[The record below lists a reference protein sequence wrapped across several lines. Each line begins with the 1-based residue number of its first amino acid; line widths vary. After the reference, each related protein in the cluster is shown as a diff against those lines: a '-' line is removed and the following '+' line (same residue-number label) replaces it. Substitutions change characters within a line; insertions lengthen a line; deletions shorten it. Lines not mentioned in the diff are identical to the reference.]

1 MKEQNRYI
9 TGKVVVGYLLL
20 IAIAVYAVS
29 YIYNIVEQVAVE
41 DFSDNQ
47 NRTKIYLVTNTLSLL
62 YESEA
67 LGQLIGKQQ
76 QEIGHFNRT
85 LNKARHNLDSLRS
98 YMTDSV
104 QLHKIDT
111 IELLLERKRW
121 NTRRLLETWREA
133 NTDSLYVVNFER
145 IMTAVPD
152 TVINEVQVQERIEVR
167 QDTVVVPRRKR
178 GFFRR
183 LAEAF
188 VPAKEDTSIVVNSTL
203 QVIKDTLVNAYNP
216 TDTIISV
223 LRSIQDSVAWQR
235 KQLMEVLVE
244 RAANLRYNNSVITQ
258 EINQMLRDIEEEE
271 VNASLERIYKKQQLI
286 HAASRKIGTI
296 AVTAVLIALLFLALI
311 SHDVSRSMFYRK
323 QLEKAKQM
331 AENLL
336 RSREKLILTISHDIR
351 APLSSIMGYI
361 ELLKRRHP
369 DARQQY
375 YLENMCASSEHVLS
389 LVNDL
394 LDYQRLESGEMEIHR
409 LPFRVPVLFREVGMS
424 FRPLAE
430 AKGLTLEC
438 MLLPEEMEQVYLGDT
453 IRIRQVVSNLL
464 SNAIKFT
471 DEGRVSLIVSIESVE
486 SFQYALTIIVSDS
499 GPGIPPE
506 ERERIFGEFTRVY
519 GENRAEGF
527 GLGLAITRKLVE
539 LMHGELI
546 LDSSVGQG
554 STFKIRVPLPLAADQ
569 SLAEKCPVEQEDTEG
584 TCLELDSMLDGQS
597 ITCLLVD
604 DDPLQLALTEELL
617 KQSRVEVVC
626 CANPQKVCEWL
637 RTRTFAVVITDI
649 QMPQL
654 NGYQLLKV
662 IRESGINGADSLPV
676 VALSANADKAQEHY
690 KEAGFT
696 AFLNKP
702 FTASQ
707 LISLL
712 NELLKLRLKPSAG
725 FNFSSLTAF
734 AGEDGEASKGILR
747 TFIKETHQSIDDM
760 KGARSEVDRAAV
772 GRIAHKLI
780 PLFAM
785 LGANTLV
792 QHLHLLEKNDSD
804 LATADWQQLVG
815 QVLSQAQTL
824 VEEAEKLIETC
835 DKS

>member
-20 IAIAVYAVS
+20 ISIAVYAVS

-67 LGQLIGKQQ
+67 LGQLIVMQQ
-76 QEIGHFNRT
+76 GEIGHFNRT

-98 YMTDSV
+98 YITNSI
-104 QLHKIDT
+104 QLQKIDT

-121 NTRRLLETWREA
+121 NTRRLLDTWREA
-133 NTDSLYVVNFER
+133 NTDSLYIVNFER
-145 IMTAVPD
+145 IMAVPD
-152 TVINEVQVQERIEVR
+152 TTINEVQIQERIEVK

-183 LAEAF
+183 LADAF
-188 VPAKEDTSIVVNSTL
+188 VPTKEDTSIVVNSTMM
-203 QVIKDTLVNAYNP
+203 VIKDTLVNAYNP
-216 TDTIISV
+216 TDTIVSV
-223 LRSIQDSVAWQR
+223 LRSIQDSVSWQR
-235 KQLMEVLVE
+235 KRLMEQLVE
-244 RAANLRYNNSVITQ
+244 RAANLRYSNSVITQ

-271 VNASLERIYKKQQLI
+271 VNASLARLYKKQTLV
-286 HAASRKIGTI
+286 HAASRKIGNI
-296 AVTAVLIALLFLALI
+296 AVVAVLVALLFLALI
-311 SHDVSRSMFYRK
+311 SHDISRGMFYRK
-323 QLEKAKQM
+323 QLERAKLV

-361 ELLKRRHP
+361 ELLQRRHL

-375 YLENMCASSEHVLS
+375 YLENMRSSSDHVLS

-394 LDYQRLESGEMEIHR
+394 LDYQRLEAGEMEIHR
-409 LPFRVPVLFREVGMS
+409 LPFRVPVLFQDVSMS

-430 AKGLTLEC
+430 AKGLILEYVP
-438 MLLPEEMEQVYLGDT
+438 LPEEMEQVYLGDT
-453 IRIRQVVSNLL
+453 IRIRQVVNNLM

-471 DEGRVSLIVSIESVE
+471 DEGKVSLTVSIEPLE
-486 SFQYALTIIVSDS
+486 PYQYTLTIIVRDS
-499 GPGIPPE
+499 GPGIPYE

-519 GENRAEGF
+519 GTEQVQGF
-527 GLGLAITRKLVE
+527 GLGLSITHKLVQ
-539 LMHGELI
+539 LMHGELT
-546 LDSSVGQG
+546 LDSVVGQG
-554 STFKIRVPLPLAADQ
+554 SAFKIRMPLPLAGNQ
-569 SLAEKCPVEQEDTEG
+569 HFVEKQRAEAKEVKGVTPTLG
-584 TCLELDSMLDGQS
+584 PALSGQT
-597 ITCLLVD
+597 IACLLVD

-617 KQSRVEVVC
+617 KQSQVEVVC
-626 CANPQKVCEWL
+626 CTNPRKVCEWL
-637 RTRTFAVVITDI
+637 HSRTFAAVITDI
-649 QMPQL
+649 QMPWL
-654 NGYQLLKV
+654 NGYQLLKM
-662 IRESGINGADSLPV
+662 IRESGISGADSLPV
-676 VALSANADKAQEHY
+676 IALSANVSKEQEHY

-702 FTASQ
+702 FTATE

-712 NELLKLRLKPSAG
+712 NNLLRLQLKPSAG
-725 FNFSSLTAF
+725 FDFSSLTAF
-734 AGEDGEASKGILR
+734 AGEDGEASNGILR
-747 TFIKETHQSIDDM
+747 TFIEETHKSIEGLV
-760 KGARSEVDRAAV
+760 GARTEEDRTEA

-792 QHLHLLEKNDSD
+792 QHLRILEKHDTN
-804 LATADWQQLVG
+804 LTTEDWQQLLDR
-815 QVLSQAQTL
+815 VLSQAQSL
-824 VEEAEKLIETC
+824 VKEAEMYIVK
-835 DKS
+835 

>member
-1 MKEQNRYI
+1 MKERNRFI

-67 LGQLIGKQQ
+67 LGQLIVMQQ
-76 QEIGHFNRT
+76 GEITHFNRT
-85 LNKARHNLDSLRS
+85 LNKARHNLDSLRT
-98 YMTDSV
+98 YITDSV

-121 NTRRLLETWREA
+121 NARRLLDTWKEA
-133 NTDSLYVVNFER
+133 NTDSLYIVNFER
-145 IMTAVPD
+145 IMAIPD
-152 TVINEVQVQERIEVR
+152 TVINELQVQERIEVK

-188 VPAKEDTSIVVNSTL
+188 APAKEDTSIVVNSTF

-216 TDTIISV
+216 TDTIVSV
-223 LRSIQDSVAWQR
+223 LRSIQDSVTWQR
-235 KQLMEVLVE
+235 KRLMELLIE
-244 RAANLRYNNSVITQ
+244 RAANLRYSNSIITQ

-271 VNASLERIYKKQQLI
+271 VNASLARLYKKQTLV
-286 HAASRKIGTI
+286 HAASRKIGLI
-296 AVTAVLIALLFLALI
+296 AVSSILVALLFLALI
-311 SHDVSRSMFYRK
+311 SHDISRGMFYRK
-323 QLEKAKQM
+323 QLEKAKLV

-361 ELLKRRHP
+361 ELLQRRHP

-375 YLENMCASSEHVLS
+375 YLENMRSSSDHVLS

-394 LDYQRLESGEMEIHR
+394 LDYQRLESGQIELHR
-409 LPFRVPVLFREVGMS
+409 LPFRVPALFQEIGMS

-430 AKGLTLEC
+430 AKNLQLEWV
-438 MLLPEEMEQVYLGDT
+438 LQPEEMEQVYLGDT
-453 IRIRQVVSNLL
+453 IRLRQVVSNLL

-471 DEGRVSLIVSIESVE
+471 DEGKVSLIVSIEQVE
-486 SFQYALTIIVSDS
+486 SYQYALVILVRDT
-499 GPGIPPE
+499 GPGIPYE
-506 ERERIFGEFTRVY
+506 ERERIFGEFARLY
-519 GENRAEGF
+519 GTEQVEGF
-527 GLGLAITRKLVE
+527 GLGLSITRKLVQ
-539 LMHGELI
+539 LMHGTLTLE
-546 LDSSVGQG
+546 SEEGEG
-554 STFKIRVPLPLAADQ
+554 SRFKVCVPLPLAGNQFMAVDMPTKEADPEEALPTLDP
-569 SLAEKCPVEQEDTEG
+569 SLA
-584 TCLELDSMLDGQS
+584 GQQV
-597 ITCLLVD
+597 TCLLVD

-617 KQSRVEVVC
+617 KQSQVEVVC
-626 CANPQKVCEWL
+626 CTNPRKVCEWL
-637 RTRTFAVVITDI
+637 RSRSFAVVITDI
-649 QMPQL
+649 QMPQMD
-654 NGYQLLKV
+654 GYQLLRM
-662 IRESGINGADSLPV
+662 IRESGMEGADRLPV
-676 VALSANADKAQEHY
+676 VALSANVGKEQEHY
-690 KEAGFT
+690 REAGFT

-702 FTASQ
+702 FTAAQ

-712 NELLKLRLKPSAG
+712 NELLKVRLEPCVG
-725 FNFSSLTAF
+725 FDFSSLTAF
-734 AGEDGEASKGILR
+734 AGEDSEASMGILR
-747 TFIKETHQSIDDM
+747 TFIEETQKSIEGLM
-760 KGARSEVDRAAV
+760 AARSATDRVEA

-785 LGANTLV
+785 LGANSLV
-792 QHLHLLEKNDSD
+792 QHLRLLEKQDPELPS
-804 LATADWQQLVG
+804 TTWSQLLDEV
-815 QVLSQAQTL
+815 VAQAQSL
-824 VEEAEKLIETC
+824 VEEAKNHVV
-835 DKS
+835 K